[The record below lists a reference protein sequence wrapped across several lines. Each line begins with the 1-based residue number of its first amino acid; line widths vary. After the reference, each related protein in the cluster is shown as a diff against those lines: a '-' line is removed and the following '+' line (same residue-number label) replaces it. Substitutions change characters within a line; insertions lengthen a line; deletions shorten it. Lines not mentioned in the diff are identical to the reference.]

1 MVIVV
6 KVINEKDYSPSLGIL
21 IDVRDN
27 LSYQEHH
34 HPNSINIY
42 YDKLL
47 LNHNILL
54 DKNKKYFLICDK
66 GRKSKQATRL
76 LEFYGYDVTYVI
88 NS

>member
-1 MVIVV
+1 MKTI
-6 KVINEKDYSPSLGIL
+6 KETDYTKDLGIL
-21 IDVRDN
+21 IDVRDPV
-27 LSYQEHH
+27 SYQEKHN
-34 HPNSINIY
+34 PLSINIY

-47 LNHNILL
+47 LNHKMLL

-66 GRKSKQATRL
+66 GHKSKQATRI

>member
-1 MVIVV
+1 MKTI
-6 KVINEKDYSPSLGIL
+6 KENDFTKNLGIL
-21 IDVRDN
+21 IDVRDE
-27 LSYQEHH
+27 LSYQYKHN
-34 HPNSINIY
+34 PDSINIY

-47 LNHNILL
+47 LNHKILL

-66 GRKSKQATRL
+66 GHKSKQATRI